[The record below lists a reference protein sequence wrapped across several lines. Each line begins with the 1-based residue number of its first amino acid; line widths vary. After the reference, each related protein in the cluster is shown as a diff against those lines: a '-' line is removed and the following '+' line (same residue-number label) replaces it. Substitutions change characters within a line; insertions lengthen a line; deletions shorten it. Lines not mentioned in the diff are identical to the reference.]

1 MDDKQGPAGHGGSGE
16 DHYQPWLRNSGR
28 NGSQPRD
35 GAPRDAAARPAPL
48 PTLSKAVVER
58 ADDPAPPL
66 RPARLSVDELLSRP
80 VPVPTQPPAPLSMID
95 NLSRSVAA
103 STTAVRDALQ
113 NGGVRD
119 AVARLELPRRTAAA
133 ARLLGR
139 TTQRA
144 AEATVRGTRATG
156 AALAP
161 VMAQAGRALGNG
173 TQQAGTALAGSAR
186 KLAALSRDGVE
197 AAREALAARGQA
209 DAPAAPE
216 SQLDRLLGETAAEA
230 PAMPKSA
237 ASASAADAAL
247 PLFAAPGSDAAPAPR
262 GRRKATAAAPAAETA
277 SDAMMAA
284 AAGAGD
290 DRSPMPGAIG
300 GGGGGRLPGSAGG
313 GAGAGQSWWRHP
325 ATLALGGAFLLSSG
339 FAAGLYWTGPGV
351 DRATTEQVVRD
362 YILQNPEILPQAMAR
377 LEANRSAEVVGRL
390 RSRIEEPFS
399 GAWAGAADGDVVL
412 TVFTDYACTF
422 CKASMPD
429 IERLLRED
437 SRVKVVFRELPILSE
452 DSEPAAR
459 LALAAARR
467 GRYMPMHR
475 ALFEARSPDA
485 AARTAAAERLGVAA
499 GSAVLGDA
507 AITRELQSNLAL
519 ARELGFNGTPS
530 WVVGDRLL
538 TGAVGYQQLRDAV
551 EQAREG

>member
-1 MDDKQGPAGHGGSGE
+1 MDDKQGPAGHGGGGE

-66 RPARLSVDELLSRP
+66 RPARRSVDELLSRP
-80 VPVPTQPPAPLSMID
+80 VPVPTQPPAPLGMID
-95 NLSRSVAA
+95 TLSRTVAA
-103 STTAVRDALQ
+103 STSAVRDALQ

-139 TTQRA
+139 TTRRA
-144 AEATVRGTRATG
+144 ADATVSGTRATG

-173 TQQAGTALAGSAR
+173 TQQAGTALAGGAR

-209 DAPAAPE
+209 DAPSPPE
-216 SQLDRLLGETAAEA
+216 SQLDRLLGETASEA
-230 PAMPKSA
+230 PAAPASA
-237 ASASAADAAL
+237 ASLPAADAAL
-247 PLFAAPGSDAAPAPR
+247 PLFAAPGSEAAPVPR
-262 GRRKATAAAPAAETA
+262 GRRKAAAAAAEAAPAAMLA
-277 SDAMMAA
+277 D

-290 DRSPMPGAIG
+290 DRSPMPGATG
-300 GGGGGRLPGSAGG
+300 GGAGGRLPG

-362 YILQNPEILPQAMAR
+362 YILANPEILPQAMAR

-412 TVFTDYACTF
+412 TVFTDYSCTF

>member
-1 MDDKQGPAGHGGSGE
+1 MDDKQGPAGMNGGGD
-16 DHYQPWLRNSGR
+16 DHYQPWLRNGA
-28 NGSQPRD
+28 RD
-35 GAPRDAAARPAPL
+35 TTGARDSAARPAPL
-48 PTLSKAVVER
+48 PTKGKAVVER

-80 VPVPTQPPAPLSMID
+80 VPLPPPQVPAPLGMID
-95 NLSRSVAA
+95 TVSRTVAA
-103 STTAVRDALQ
+103 SASAVRDAWQ

-119 AVARLELPRRTAAA
+119 AVARMELPRRTAAA

-139 TTQRA
+139 STKRA
-144 AEATVRGTRATG
+144 ADATVRGTSAAG

-161 VMAQAGRALGNG
+161 VLGQAGRAIGSG
-173 TQQAGTALAGSAR
+173 TRQGGAAIAGGAR
-186 KLAALSRDGVE
+186 KLAALSRDGVD
-197 AAREALAARGQA
+197 AARQALNARTAPVAADPPASQLERLLDDNA
-209 DAPAAPE
+209 DALTMQTPV
-216 SQLDRLLGETAAEA
+216 
-230 PAMPKSA
+230 
-237 ASASAADAAL
+237 ADAAL
-247 PLFAAPGSDAAPAPR
+247 PLFAAPDGEPAPAPR
-262 GRRKATAAAPAAETA
+262 GRRKSAAAGEAGRP
-277 SDAMMAA
+277 DQPAA
-284 AAGAGD
+284 AAQSAAGD
-290 DRSPMPGAIG
+290 DRSPMPV
-300 GGGGGRLPGSAGG
+300 AGG
-313 GAGAGQSWWRHP
+313 GLTGGRGGGSGGSGAGQPWLRHP

-362 YILQNPEILPQAMAR
+362 YILENPEILPQAMAR

-390 RSRIEEPFS
+390 RSRIETPFS

-437 SRVKVVFRELPILSE
+437 SRVKVVFRELPILSQ

-475 ALFEARSPDA
+475 ALFEARSPDS
-485 AARTAAAERLGVAA
+485 AARIAAAERLGVAA

-507 AITRELQSNLAL
+507 AITRELESNLAL

-551 EQAREG
+551 EQARAG